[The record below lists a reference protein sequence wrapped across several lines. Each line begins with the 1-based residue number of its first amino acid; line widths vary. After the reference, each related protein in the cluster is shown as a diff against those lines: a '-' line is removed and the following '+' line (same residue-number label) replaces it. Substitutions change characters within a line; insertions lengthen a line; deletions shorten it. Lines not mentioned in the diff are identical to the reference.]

1 MKINFILPGIGQ
13 SGGIRVALMYANAL
27 VDRGHDVLCYYPLT
41 GIYVGWK
48 KILFPK
54 AILRQM
60 RDAYNADSWI
70 DKKFAV
76 KSPMVINNLTVRDA
90 DVTIATYWLTA
101 YWVNR
106 LSSTKGRKVYF
117 VQGYEVW
124 GNALNQTL
132 GRRSYTLKMDKVIA
146 VSSNLAR
153 RLYEEFGINAEVVC
167 NGISEKELGVPF
179 KKGKIVS
186 IGIPYREG
194 TLKNIRTALE
204 VFKALNSNNGVK
216 WKTFGFNKP
225 NDWLDDIEFLENP
238 SREQLQQF
246 YKTTDIFYVPSLY
259 EGWGLPAVE
268 AMAHGCVVLAHNSGA
283 IAEFGRD
290 QENCIVLQNPKDPAE
305 AEEKIS
311 ELIVNTEKRKKIG
324 LAAWKTV
331 VEGYT
336 FEAASKKFEEALKG

>member
-1 MKINFILPGIGQ
+1 MKINFIIPGIFQ
-13 SGGIRVALMYANAL
+13 SGGIRIIFSYAKALKEA
-27 VDRGHDVLCYYPLT
+27 GHDVVCYYPLT

-54 AILRQM
+54 AIVSRLIQKGKDERTL
-60 RDAYNADSWI
+60 DEKI
-70 DKKFAV
+70 VIKTPF
-76 KSPMVINNLTVRDA
+76 VINNHTVRDA
-90 DVTIATYWLTA
+90 DVNIATYWLTA

-117 VQGYEVW
+117 VQDYELW
-124 GNALNQTL
+124 GDC
-132 GRRSYTLKMDKVIA
+132 RSQELAYKSYMLPMNKVIT
-146 VSSNLAR
+146 VSSALSR
-153 RLYEEFGINAEVVC
+153 KLMDEFSRDSVVVC
-167 NGISEKELGVPF
+167 NGIPKGEIGVPE
-179 KKGKIVS
+179 KKGDKIC
-186 IGIPYREG
+186 IAMPYREG
-194 TLKNIRTALE
+194 TRKNSSVGIQVLRNFRSKQICLKA
-204 VFKALNSNNGVK
+204 
-216 WKTFGFNKP
+216 FGFSKP
-225 NDWLDDIEFLENP
+225 DDWPNDIEFLENP

-283 IAEFGRD
+283 IEEFGRD

-311 ELIVNTEKRKKIG
+311 ELIVSTEKRKKIG
-324 LAAWKTV
+324 FAAWKTV